1 MRSII
6 KVFKIYSLVLLI
18 PLLGCT
24 PERQVQ
30 QVSGYAL
37 GTSYHITYFDTH
49 SNPEIL
55 PAVDSI
61 FYVLNKSMSTYIKNS
76 DLSKINRGDDQLI
89 VDQHFTR
96 VFDKSKEVFAS
107 TNGFFDPT
115 VGSLVN
121 AYGFGPDRAL
131 TTLSDSVRNRLLS
144 LTGLEKITL
153 TVEGRVEKT
162 NPEIYLDFNAIGK
175 GYAVD
180 VISAMMENQFGYS
193 NTLVEIGGELLAKG
207 RNILKNSLWTVAI
220 DAPKNKG
227 EERELLRT
235 LQLENQALATS
246 GNYRKYRM
254 DSAGNKIVHTINPL
268 SGTARPS
275 KVLSASV
282 VAADCMTADAY
293 ATALMSMPITM
304 IENLSV
310 EGIEYMLIFAG
321 DDGGFD
327 LQLSPHFPSLNLPFY
342 RQE

>member
-18 PLLGCT
+18 PLGCA
-24 PERQVQ
+24 PELQVQ
-30 QVSGYAL
+30 QISGYAL
-37 GTSYHITYFDTH
+37 GTSYNITYFDTQ

-61 FYVLNKSMSTYIKNS
+61 FYVLNQSISTYIKNS
-76 DLSKINRGDDQLI
+76 DISKINKGDDQLI
-89 VDQHFTR
+89 VDHHFTK
-96 VFDKSKEVFAS
+96 VLDKSKEVFAS

-131 TTLSDSVRNRLLS
+131 TTLSDSVRDSLLS
-144 LTGLEKITL
+144 LTGLEKISR
-153 TVEGRVEKT
+153 TVEGRIEKT
-162 NPEIYLDFNAIGK
+162 NPDIYLDFNAIGK

-180 VISAMMENQFGYS
+180 VISSMMENQFGYA

-207 RNILKNSLWTVAI
+207 KNILKNSLWTVAI

-246 GNYRKYRM
+246 GNYRKDRM
-254 DSAGNKIVHTINPL
+254 DSAGNKIVHTVNPL
-268 SGTARPS
+268 TGTARPS

-293 ATALMSMPITM
+293 ATALMSMPLTL
-304 IENLSV
+304 IEKLSV

-321 DDGGFD
+321 EDGGFD
-327 LQLSPHFPSLNLPFY
+327 IRLSPHFPALNLPFY
-342 RQE
+342 RLE